1 MLMKIF
7 NNGIKFSFMLIM
19 YQIPHPSTPPTLL
32 SLPFKASM
40 LDMTTLTTACPR
52 TNMITCLL
60 ARDTIESQSRV
71 VLVTSTLERLNI
83 DVCGLKMVQ
92 LRAD

>member
-1 MLMKIF
+1 MWE
-7 NNGIKFSFMLIM
+7 SFGD
-19 YQIPHPSTPPTLL
+19 
-32 SLPFKASM
+32 SM
-40 LDMTTLTTACPR
+40 FDMTTLTTACPR